1 MKDYRVFMDE
11 SILQIGAV
19 GVKNSE
25 RLMSQ
30 ALVVVLMDLRIRR

>member
-11 SILQIGAV
+11 SILQIEAV

-25 RLMSQ
+25 RLTSQ

>member
-11 SILQIGAV
+11 SILQTGAV

-25 RLMSQ
+25 RLTSQ